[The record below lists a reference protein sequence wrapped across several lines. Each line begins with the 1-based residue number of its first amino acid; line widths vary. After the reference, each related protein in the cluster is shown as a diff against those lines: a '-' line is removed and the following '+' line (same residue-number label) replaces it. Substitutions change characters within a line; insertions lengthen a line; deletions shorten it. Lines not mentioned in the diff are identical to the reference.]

1 MTVLFI
7 RDHDKIEIRRR
18 PKKGLLA
25 GLYELPNLEG
35 VYSTEEIAEI
45 VKKMDLSPIRV
56 KKLEDAKH
64 IFSHIEW
71 KMEGYAVL
79 VEEAGFESGKCEDK
93 KREKDQLIF
102 VDAKNSAEKYAI
114 PSAFMAYAKYMNM
127 KLGRDRFLEE

>member
-1 MTVLFI
+1 
-7 RDHDKIEIRRR
+7 
-18 PKKGLLA
+18 
-25 GLYELPNLEG
+25 
-35 VYSTEEIAEI
+35 
-45 VKKMDLSPIRV
+45 
-56 KKLEDAKH
+56 
-64 IFSHIEW
+64 
-71 KMEGYAVL
+71 MEGYAVL